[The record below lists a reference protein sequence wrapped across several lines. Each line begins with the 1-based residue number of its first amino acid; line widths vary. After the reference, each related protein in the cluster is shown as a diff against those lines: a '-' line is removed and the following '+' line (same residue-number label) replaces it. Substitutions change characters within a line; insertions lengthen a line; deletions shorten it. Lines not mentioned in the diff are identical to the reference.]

1 MVDSGRD
8 DLSGWTRQVDA
19 YTMRA
24 PSTAALLVL
33 ASLCFDTKTCL
44 AESQQ
49 DPLKESKAKD
59 KYKAACPAYEQ
70 YARFSQYEIQ
80 VHMKRSQRIDRCLA
94 NLTARDY

>member
-1 MVDSGRD
+1 
-8 DLSGWTRQVDA
+8 
-19 YTMRA
+19 MRA

-49 DPLKESKAKD
+49 DPLKGSKSKD
-59 KYKAACPAYEQ
+59 KYKAACPSYAQ

-80 VHMKRSQRIDRCLA
+80 PYMR
-94 NLTARDY
+94 